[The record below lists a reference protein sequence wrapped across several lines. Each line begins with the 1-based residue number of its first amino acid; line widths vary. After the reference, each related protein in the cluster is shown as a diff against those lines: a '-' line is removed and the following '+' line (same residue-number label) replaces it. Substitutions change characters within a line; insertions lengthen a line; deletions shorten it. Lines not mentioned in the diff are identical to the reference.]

1 MDHMLVLP
9 PPPPSQ
15 SPTPS
20 QLKSQQAGAV
30 PSYPDYE
37 HRSTSTST
45 ALHEPTSMMQ
55 AAASHP
61 SHLTNLPL
69 PPISHPHDPASPSF
83 PDHVAELPP
92 IQPPHEKPAA
102 GTAPTL
108 PSLSSVTGAQTPR
121 LPSMSAAPEPGYSP
135 LSTANTVTTTTP
147 VTTKPVASPS
157 LPTNHWPSLN
167 PFTTYYTPSHVQGPE
182 TSMSADALGNKSG
195 HHRAT
200 SVSLDD
206 PGVRAAAEALG
217 RLRTVDTMPH
227 DNEGRRNRTP
237 EAYQVGTPNS
247 QESSSDRQ
255 QEPLLSLI
263 TTSYPSIAPVASYL
277 ESATSVCN
285 TAYTNSKNYSPVLR
299 RNAEYIEDRVVKP
312 VAKTVGRYG
321 SHGLRWWL
329 QKPGRKQRSPSDLE
343 DGRQGV
349 KRRKGD
355 VDRESAIAA
364 RVMADFDIGSKERRT
379 SVSTVDTLP
388 AYDDQRSPAYTE
400 TADDQRGSGSQNEGS
415 GGYKLWVTTS
425 SLRVAMQD
433 ESKKRL
439 RALIRTLSSTNGQI
453 TVFFESLTKAVEEY
467 DRSMA
472 ATHEDVPMGGQ
483 DDHTR
488 NELSTRIMTLVD
500 GITKTSAA
508 TVNMVNKCAAS
519 ALPDNV
525 KGFVARRLMSLPAQW
540 KLMASQEGPD
550 APREGGDEAAA
561 IRHRAHSA
569 LALAKVSLQI
579 MTQITEVL
587 DMTLNAAEEW
597 CENQNRNDGSRPS
610 SPMVGQGPVVVD
622 GDVKMSE

>member
-9 PPPPSQ
+9 PPSQ
-15 SPTPS
+15 PQTPS
-20 QLKSQQAGAV
+20 QLKSQEAGAV
-30 PSYPDYE
+30 APHPDY
-37 HRSTSTST
+37 RSTST
-45 ALHEPTSMMQ
+45 AFHEPTSMMQ
-55 AAASHP
+55 AATSHP
-61 SHLTNLPL
+61 SHLNNLAL
-69 PPISHPHDPASPSF
+69 PPISHPHDPASRSF
-83 PDHVAELPP
+83 PDHTAELPP
-92 IQPPHEKPAA
+92 IQPPHEKPAVGVA
-102 GTAPTL
+102 QTL
-108 PSLSSVTGAQTPR
+108 PSLSSVTGSQTPR
-121 LPSMSAAPEPGYSP
+121 LPSLPSLPAAPAPGYSP
-135 LSTANTVTTTTP
+135 LSTPSTATATTAA
-147 VTTKPVASPS
+147 TTKAVASPN
-157 LPTNHWPSLN
+157 LPINHWPSLN

-182 TSMSADALGNKSG
+182 SSMSADAASKSS
-195 HHRAT
+195 HQRAT

-227 DNEGRRNRTP
+227 DNDGRRNRTP
-237 EAYQVGTPNS
+237 EAYQVGTPSS
-247 QESSSDRQ
+247 QESGGERQ

-355 VDRESAIAA
+355 LDRESAIAA
-364 RVMADFDIGSKERRT
+364 RVMADFDVGSKERRT

-400 TADDQRGSGSQNEGS
+400 TADDQRGPASESEGS
-415 GGYKLWVTTS
+415 GSYKLWVTTS

-439 RALIRTLSSTNGQI
+439 RVLIGTLSNTNGRFAG
-453 TVFFESLTKAVEEY
+453 FFESLTKAVEEY
-467 DRSMA
+467 DRSIA
-472 ATHEDVPMGGQ
+472 ADREDVSMGGQ
-483 DDHTR
+483 DEHNR

-540 KLMASQEGPD
+540 KLMASQEGSGT
-550 APREGGDEAAA
+550 PREGGDEAAA

-569 LALAKVSLQI
+569 LALAKVTLQI

-597 CENQNRNDGSRPS
+597 CESQNRNESQPS
-610 SPMVGQGPVVVD
+610 SPMVGRGPVGVD

>member
-1 MDHMLVLP
+1 MDHMLVL
-9 PPPPSQ
+9 PPPSQ

-20 QLKSQQAGAV
+20 QLKSQDASAAA
-30 PSYPDYE
+30 SYPDYE
-37 HRSTSTST
+37 RRSTPA
-45 ALHEPTSMMQ
+45 ALHEPTLTMHS
-55 AAASHP
+55 
-61 SHLTNLPL
+61 SHLNSLPL
-69 PPISHPHDPASPSF
+69 PPISHPGDPTSRSF
-83 PDHVAELPP
+83 PHHTAELAP
-92 IQPPHEKPAA
+92 IQPPHEKPAIGA
-102 GTAPTL
+102 AQTL

-121 LPSMSAAPEPGYSP
+121 LPSLSAASESSYSP
-135 LSTANTVTTTTP
+135 LSTASTSTAIPATTNKT
-147 VTTKPVASPS
+147 VASPS
-157 LPTNHWPSLN
+157 LPINHWPSLN
-167 PFTTYYTPSHVQGPE
+167 PFTTYYTPSHVQGSE
-182 TSMSADALGNKSG
+182 SSMNADVTSGKPS

-227 DNEGRRNRTP
+227 DSDGRRNRTP

-247 QESSSDRQ
+247 QESSSERQ

-321 SHGLRWWL
+321 GHGLRWWL

-355 VDRESAIAA
+355 TDRESAIAA
-364 RVMADFDIGSKERRT
+364 RVMADFDIGSKDRRT

-400 TADDQRGSGSQNEGS
+400 RADEQRGPTSQDEESGS
-415 GGYKLWVTTS
+415 YKLWVTTS

-439 RALIRTLSSTNGQI
+439 RVLIGVLSNTNGRI
-453 TVFFESLTKAVEEY
+453 TDFFESLTKAVEEY
-467 DRSMA
+467 DRSIA
-472 ATHEDVPMGGQ
+472 ANREDVAMDGQ
-483 DDHTR
+483 DEHSH

-508 TVNMVNKCAAS
+508 TVDMVNKCAAS

-525 KGFVARRLMSLPAQW
+525 KAFVARRLISLPAQW

-587 DMTLNAAEEW
+587 NMTLNAVEEW
-597 CENQNRNDGSRPS
+597 CENQNKNESSQPT
-610 SPMVGQGPVVVD
+610 SPMGVQGPVGVD
-622 GDVKMSE
+622 GDVKMLD

>member
-9 PPPPSQ
+9 PPSQ
-15 SPTPS
+15 PQTPS
-20 QLKSQQAGAV
+20 QLKSQEAGAV
-30 PSYPDYE
+30 TSYPDYE
-37 HRSTSTST
+37 YCPASA
-45 ALHEPTSMMQ
+45 ALHEPTSMQ
-55 AAASHP
+55 ATT
-61 SHLTNLPL
+61 SHLNNLPR
-69 PPISHPHDPASPSF
+69 PPISHPHDPASRSF
-83 PDHVAELPP
+83 PDHTAELPP
-92 IQPPHEKPAA
+92 IQPPHEKPAI
-102 GTAPTL
+102 GTAQTL
-108 PSLSSVTGAQTPR
+108 PSLSSLTGAQTPR
-121 LPSMSAAPEPGYSP
+121 LPSLPAAPEPGYSP
-135 LSTANTVTTTTP
+135 LSTASTSTVTTAATN
-147 VTTKPVASPS
+147 KAIASPS
-157 LPTNHWPSLN
+157 LPVNHWPSLN

-182 TSMSADALGNKSG
+182 SSMGADATSSKPS

-227 DNEGRRNRTP
+227 DNDARRNRTP
-237 EAYQVGTPNS
+237 EACQVGTPNT
-247 QESSSDRQ
+247 QESNERQ

-321 SHGLRWWL
+321 GHGLRWWL

-343 DGRQGV
+343 DVRQGV

-364 RVMADFDIGSKERRT
+364 RVMADFDVGSKERRT

-400 TADDQRGSGSQNEGS
+400 TADDQRSPVSQNEGS
-415 GGYKLWVTTS
+415 GSYKLWVTTS
-425 SLRVAMQD
+425 SLRVTMQD
-433 ESKKRL
+433 ESKRRL
-439 RALIRTLSSTNGQI
+439 RVLIGALSNTNGRI
-453 TVFFESLTKAVEEY
+453 TGFFESLTKAVEEY

-472 ATHEDVPMGGQ
+472 ANREDVSMGGQ
-483 DDHTR
+483 DEHNQ
-488 NELSTRIMTLVD
+488 NELSTHIMTLVD

-540 KLMASQEGPD
+540 KLMASQEGSD

-597 CENQNRNDGSRPS
+597 CENQNRNEGSQPS
-610 SPMVGQGPVVVD
+610 SPMVGQGSVGVD